1 MASNDGGSATPVTP
15 SGGND
20 TVPEVVTPP
29 PPPAPDPKPVETIKK
44 GPGGIPYG
52 IPVPGKKGYVYSPY
66 AKDQGYVDVRDFSPG
81 TKVTDPYSGK
91 IILVPGS

>member
-15 SGGND
+15 SGGNN

-29 PPPAPDPKPVETIKK
+29 PPPAPDPKPEAIKK

-91 IILVPGS
+91 IILVP